1 MVATEPKQKPPKKFM
16 LTSHDIIVIQ
26 AFRGAVMQTVG
37 TAMKAVVEREWEIVQ
52 KLDMA
57 ESWRELS
64 SWLAAYAS
72 LARELKADGAA
83 NKFETMLE
91 KADKR
96 ALELESEV
104 TDDVGD
110 TKKEA

>member
-1 MVATEPKQKPPKKFM
+1 MVATESKQKPPKKFM

-52 KLDMA
+52 KVDMA

-83 NKFETMLE
+83 NKFQTMLE

-96 ALELESEV
+96 ALELESGV
-104 TDDVGD
+104 NNGVDNPT
-110 TKKEA
+110 TKA